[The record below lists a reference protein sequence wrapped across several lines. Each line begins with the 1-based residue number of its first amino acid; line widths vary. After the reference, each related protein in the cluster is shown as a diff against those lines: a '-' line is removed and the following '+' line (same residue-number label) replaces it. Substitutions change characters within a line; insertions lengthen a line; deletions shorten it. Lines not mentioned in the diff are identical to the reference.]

1 VLLLPTHTV
10 TVLSRPE
17 PTRDRQNNR
26 VVDWSTAA
34 RTSYEGRVEP
44 LSSSET
50 VQQSDQVVTTLNC
63 FLPPSAAVTEYD
75 RAEVDGVTY
84 EVDGKPDVH
93 TGNGPLSL
101 LAYQRVTLKQVTG

>member
-10 TVLSRPE
+10 TVLTKPE

-26 VVDWSTAA
+26 IVDWSTAV
-34 RTSYEGRVEP
+34 RTAYKGRTEP

-50 VQQSDQVVTTLNC
+50 VQQNDQVITYLTC

-84 EVDGKPDVH
+84 EIDGKPEVQS
-93 TGNGPLSL
+93 GYGPLVV
-101 LAYQRVTLKQVTG
+101 LAYKRVVLKEMTG